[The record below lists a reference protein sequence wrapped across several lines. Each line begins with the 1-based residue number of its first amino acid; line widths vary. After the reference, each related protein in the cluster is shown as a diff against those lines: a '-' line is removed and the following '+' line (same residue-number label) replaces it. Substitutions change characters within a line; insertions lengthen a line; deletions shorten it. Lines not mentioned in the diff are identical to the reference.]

1 MMKEGK
7 CHIHGSYY
15 TDPFTR
21 CPTCYDSRP
30 SAFCWE
36 CGCITNHTTKEH
48 QEAEALG
55 DKDEG
60 GEA

>member
-1 MMKEGK
+1 MIPPQPEWDE
-7 CHIHGSYY
+7 SA
-15 TDPFTR
+15 
-21 CPTCYDSRP
+21 RP
-30 SAFCWE
+30 SAFCRE
-36 CGCITNHTTKEH
+36 CECVTNHTTKEH